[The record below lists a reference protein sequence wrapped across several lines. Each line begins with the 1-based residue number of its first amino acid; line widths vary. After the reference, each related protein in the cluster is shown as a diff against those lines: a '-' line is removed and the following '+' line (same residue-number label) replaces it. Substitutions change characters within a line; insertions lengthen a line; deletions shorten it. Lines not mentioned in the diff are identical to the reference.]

1 MCASGRAEDGLG
13 NRLYALAPRRARSSR
28 VPPDGTAPSRPE
40 AATRSD
46 GGDARGRPAD
56 RACDN
61 KSTTKGIAVLVQ
73 AQAGTPDRGT
83 RIACFRSRVI
93 LLCIRCKSA

>member
-1 MCASGRAEDGLG
+1 MGGCSVCASGRAEDGLG

-73 AQAGTPDRGT
+73 AQAGTPDRGSD
-83 RIACFRSRVI
+83 RM
-93 LLCIRCKSA
+93 L